1 MTLFSHPTLI
11 APGHS
16 PFDRDETAR
25 SEEQGRRS
33 IWRWWG
39 ASGA

>member
-11 APGHS
+11 TPSHS
-16 PFDRDETAR
+16 GFDRKHAASDE
-25 SEEQGRRS
+25 EPRRS